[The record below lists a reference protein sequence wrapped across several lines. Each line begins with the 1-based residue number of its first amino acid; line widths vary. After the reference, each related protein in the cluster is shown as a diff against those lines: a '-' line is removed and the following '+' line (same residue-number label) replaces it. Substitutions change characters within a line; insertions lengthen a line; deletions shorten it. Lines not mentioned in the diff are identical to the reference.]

1 MVAAS
6 AALLA
11 VPFAAPA
18 SALTSSVSCKTE
30 GSSLKGG
37 KAIST
42 FAGCTTALKGG
53 TGLSP
58 KTPPAGTKKGQLSLV
73 ITWNGGTGKTTVA
86 FGFATQTKPLKCK
99 GGSSRVLVSGKVL
112 SATGAAKAITKAG
125 EPVTATSCVYA
136 SGPKVGQSYVYPGT
150 TFKL

>member
-42 FAGCTTALKGG
+42 FAGCTKVIGG

-73 ITWNGGTGKTTVA
+73 ITWNKGKGKTTVA